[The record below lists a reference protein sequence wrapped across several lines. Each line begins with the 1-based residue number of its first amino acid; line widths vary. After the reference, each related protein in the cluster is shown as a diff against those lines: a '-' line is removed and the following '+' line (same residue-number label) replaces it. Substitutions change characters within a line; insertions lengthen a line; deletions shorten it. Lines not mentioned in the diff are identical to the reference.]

1 MGMTGGFRK
10 KVITYHDGKYSSP
23 RLSTPLYALGPLVS
37 EKVIGREIRNFRDRK
52 MDQTPSDG
60 ASVVNRTLCNDD
72 RTNNRSIDV
81 SYSRAVSEEEV
92 NSVTKRDFASYEWE
106 RSLTTTVS
114 TYYND
119 ASGFYGSLSWTGSI
133 GVNGH
138 DE

>member
-72 RTNNRSIDV
+72 DKLTREIEV
-81 SYSRAVSEEEV
+81 EFEEAT
-92 NSVTKRDFASYEWE
+92 SS
-106 RSLTTTVS
+106 
-114 TYYND
+114 
-119 ASGFYGSLSWTGSI
+119 
-133 GVNGH
+133 
-138 DE
+138 